1 MTGTVI
7 TTIMLVSLYAGFTF
21 GFREMQLARE
31 EARATQIL
39 QEKMEL
45 VRLLNWDQVA
55 NLPGYVPTTFTNSLY
70 AANPTN
76 APSGGIIYTGTII
89 ITNAPLTTESYKNEL
104 RQVKVSVSW
113 TSGSTKFTRKMSC
126 LVSEYGMQNY
136 VY

>member
-1 MTGTVI
+1 MIGTVV
-7 TTIMLVSLYAGFTF
+7 TTLMLVSLYVGFTF

-55 NLPGYVPTTFTNSLY
+55 NLPGYVPSTFTESFY
-70 AANPTN
+70 AADPTN
-76 APSGGIIYTGTII
+76 APPGGLTYSGTIV
-89 ITNAPLTTESYKNEL
+89 ITNAPITESYKNDL

-113 TSGSTKFTRKMSC
+113 TSGSSKFTRKMSSY
-126 LVSEYGMQNY
+126 VSQYGMQNY